1 MFPDPRL
8 DVAVIVMLF
17 SAASAYVG
25 YWSAIGRLEA
35 RMRRLTR
42 HNAHLINELDAV
54 TTTIDELLDAATQRH
69 PAAHRPSLSIITGGA
84 S

>member
-42 HNAHLINELDAV
+42 QNEHLLDELDVA
-54 TTTIDELLDAATQRH
+54 TETLDGLIDAATRRH
-69 PAAHRPSLSIITGGA
+69 PAAQRPSLSIITGGA